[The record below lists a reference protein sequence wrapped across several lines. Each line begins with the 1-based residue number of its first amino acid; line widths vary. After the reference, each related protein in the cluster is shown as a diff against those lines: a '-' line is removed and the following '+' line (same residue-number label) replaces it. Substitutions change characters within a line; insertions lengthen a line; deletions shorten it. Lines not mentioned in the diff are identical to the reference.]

1 MNRIVLN
8 EIPLKF
14 NYEEILKANRIRQGT
29 GFEETFLQA
38 LRTAEEKLHCRAI
51 LKWANVGK
59 IEADNVSIDNTTF
72 KSKVMADN
80 LKDKERVFLYILIVG
95 DEIDKE
101 NLIEEAVLKDIIK
114 GVALD
119 AGRKYLE
126 EYLTTNFGFQDISY
140 MNPGSLPDW
149 PIKNN
154 VPLFEMIENIE
165 EIGAKINTH
174 HYIIPWNASS
184 GIIFENGNGYSNCAL
199 CKNKCEK
206 RRVPFNQEDYNRIFV

>member
-1 MNRIVLN
+1 MFI
-8 EIPLKF
+8 
-14 NYEEILKANRIRQGT
+14 
-29 GFEETFLQA
+29 QA
-38 LRTAEEKLHCRAI
+38 LGIAEEKLHCRAI
-51 LKWANVGK
+51 LKWAHVGE
-59 IEADNVSIDNTTF
+59 IEADDVSIDNTIF

-80 LKDKERVFLYILIVG
+80 LKDKEHVFLYILIVG

-101 NLIEEAVLKDIIK
+101 GIIEEAVLKDIIK
-114 GVALD
+114 RVALD
-119 AGRKYLE
+119 AGRRYLE
-126 EYLTTNFGFQDISY
+126 EYLMKNFGFQDISY

-184 GIIFENGNGYSNCAL
+184 GIIFENENGYSNCAL
-199 CKNKCEK
+199 CKNKSTTCS
-206 RRVPFNQEDYNRIFV
+206 